1 MIMIKLFINKKIVIY
16 RSASLDVE
24 PLYTFR
30 SHTGPVFCL
39 AISKNGEHCFSGG
52 LDNMIKVWSMPSANI
67 DPYDS
72 YGNLI
77 FIVYNTTV
85 LEIILIYL
93 LRIQIKI
100 F

>member
-1 MIMIKLFINKKIVIY
+1 MESAKNCDSKKVNIFFHDNVYFIDEFLNYVVY

-39 AISKNGEHCFSGG
+39 AISKNGEHCYSGG
-52 LDNMIKVWSMPSANI
+52 LDNVIKVWSMPSANI

-72 YGNLI
+72 YG
-77 FIVYNTTV
+77 
-85 LEIILIYL
+85 IILI
-93 LRIQIKI
+93 I
-100 F
+100 FL

>member
-1 MIMIKLFINKKIVIY
+1 MYLDLSSIFKLKYVIY

-39 AISKNGEHCFSGG
+39 AISKNGEHCYSGG
-52 LDNMIKVWSMPSANI
+52 LDNVIKVWAMPSANI

-72 YGNLI
+72 YGN
-77 FIVYNTTV
+77 
-85 LEIILIYL
+85 
-93 LRIQIKI
+93 KI
-100 F
+100 FTVQLYKLQLYLFNNFCV